1 MPVILSTSNIIIDNG
16 ITNFTMETVK
26 SVPYTEKDTVG
37 STSNLLAEPFV
48 ESVSRMYPPVRTFD
62 GTYIYPV
69 SIACGGSHTVFL
81 TNDGK
86 VYSCGDNGGGQLG
99 RTVDT
104 ANPASTP
111 SIISALNS
119 FTISAIAGGDSHTV
133 FLTNDGKVYSCGRNN
148 NGQLGQS
155 TSTTTPSIIST
166 LNSFTI
172 SAIACGGGH
181 TVFLTNDGKVYS
193 CGYNG
198 YGQLGQSTTTTTPSI
213 ISTLNSF
220 TISAISCGGS
230 HTVFLT
236 NNGKVY
242 SCGLNTSGELGIGN
256 TTNQSTPQPIST
268 LNSFTISAIDCGGAH
283 TVFLTN
289 DGKVYSCGG
298 NTVGQLGQST
308 TTTTPSIIS
317 TLNSFTISAIA
328 CGVYHTLF
336 ITNDGKVYSCGSN
349 AYGSLGRTVDTANP
363 ASTPSIISTLSSFTI
378 SAIACGWYHTVF
390 LNNDGKVYSYGWNGN
405 GQLAL
410 GNTLTGP
417 TVPTIVPTYSKSRII
432 GSTLTLTLSNR
443 SPIKVVPI
451 VVGYFHTVFL
461 TNDGKVYS
469 CGGNNLGQLGL
480 NDTTDRSVPTLI
492 TTTTVGGTPTAFN
505 NLTISTIACGWF
517 HTIFLTNDGK
527 VYSCGNNFNG
537 ELGIFTNNGSNTR
550 NPPTLITTTTIG
562 GTTTAFN
569 TLTITD
575 IACGPSHT
583 LFLTND
589 GKVYSCGN
597 NLSGQ
602 LGNSNNNG
610 SNTGNPTPTLIT
622 TTTIGGTPTA
632 FNNLTIS
639 AIAGGSLHTVF
650 LTNDG
655 KVYSCGYNA
664 YGQLGL
670 GNYTHETPNANPTPK
685 LITTTTIGGTTT
697 AFNNLTI
704 SAISCGRFHTIFL
717 TDGKVYSCGDNSY
730 GQLGLGNTTS
740 TSTPTL
746 ITTTT
751 IGGTPTA
758 FNNLTITAIACAQYH
773 TVFLTNDGKVY
784 SCGYNNKGQLGISTN
799 SGTETATPTPTLITT
814 NIGSLTI
821 SAIAC
826 GYYNTVFLTNDGMV
840 YSCGDNSNGQLGQ
853 TANSNANPTPTLI
866 TTASANGSSITIP
879 TMHIFSFPTV
889 HGSGV
894 YTVSYSTFTASF
906 EPFRCFNDT
915 SSVNNAATW
924 RAGDYTGG
932 VFNSNLNL
940 VSDYNGDW
948 VVIKLPVS
956 IKLKRFD
963 IKQISTALNRAPK
976 NFRLYGSTN
985 GSSWTL
991 LVDKENATYT
1001 NLFYTHTDMTQYPSN
1016 TNQYYNH
1023 FGLVV
1028 NTLLGNTETTL
1039 SFDEFFIY
1047 GAEQASTTPLLLNS
1061 TNKSLRIPSLS
1072 SSYYPNSSLNY
1083 NLSFPVPTFVNNIS
1097 TSSNIILQGDYTVNI
1112 LSSTSSQIIPNGGQ
1126 INILNSSSTLALPT
1140 SNITLNYHL
1149 RNPFTDPKG
1158 AQWTYNSA
1166 NPNVYHLGNV
1176 GIGTK
1181 TPSYPLHVNGNMFV
1195 SSTAFSGSGQTTWS
1209 GPSDRRIKENIV
1221 KASYEKCLEN
1231 VKNIEL
1237 YRFNFKNN
1245 NIVNTNDYN
1254 QLGFIAQEVQ
1264 NVYPKAV
1271 EVNMIKDKTGEIPDL
1286 LSLNT
1291 TQIDYTLYGAVKELI
1306 KKVEFLEEKLEE
1318 NENSNMMLSDV
1329 SDVPNEP
1336 SSNIVEPPIYP
1347 DDYLMTMLPPHLRM
1361 EHMIQN
1367 ESSSNIGLKPIS
1379 HEEYLRN
1386 LMMMPPDL
1394 HTVYEAYLRKLMIY
1408 PEDPE
1413 VAEDPAVADV
1423 TAVPDVSNESTSNIQ
1438 EVPEVTTVPEVSN
1451 ESTSN
1456 IQVIPDESI

>member
-48 ESVSRMYPPVRTFD
+48 DTVSRMYPPVRTFNSSNLDTSTTTKVVAIYCGQSYTVFLTND
-62 GTYIYPV
+62 GKVYSCGLNTNGQLGLGNLTNQSTPQPI
-69 SIACGGSHTVFL
+69 SALNSFTISAIACGGYHTVFLTNNGKVYSCGWNDFGQLGLGNTTYQSTPQPISTLNSFTITVIACGLNHTVFL

-86 VYSCGDNGGGQLG
+86 VYSCGRNDYGQLGDSRNIGTSTANPTPLIISTLNSFTISAISCGYIHTLFLTNVGKVFSCGNNDSGQLG

-111 SIISALNS
+111 SIISTLNS
-119 FTISAIAGGDSHTV
+119 FTISAIAGGGGHTV
-133 FLTNDGKVYSCGRNN
+133 FLTNDGKVYSCGDNGYGQLGQSTTTTTPSIISTLNSFTISDIACGQIHTLFLTNDGKVYSCGNN
-148 NGQLGQS
+148 PYGQLGQS

-172 SAIACGGGH
+172 SAIACGFGH

-198 YGQLGQSTTTTTPSI
+198 S
-213 ISTLNSF
+213 
-220 TISAISCGGS
+220 
-230 HTVFLT
+230 
-236 NNGKVY
+236 
-242 SCGLNTSGELGIGN
+242 
-256 TTNQSTPQPIST
+256 
-268 LNSFTISAIDCGGAH
+268 
-283 TVFLTN
+283 
-289 DGKVYSCGG
+289 
-298 NTVGQLGQST
+298 
-308 TTTTPSIIS
+308 
-317 TLNSFTISAIA
+317 
-328 CGVYHTLF
+328 
-336 ITNDGKVYSCGSN
+336 
-349 AYGSLGRTVDTANP
+349 
-363 ASTPSIISTLSSFTI
+363 
-378 SAIACGWYHTVF
+378 
-390 LNNDGKVYSYGWNGN
+390 

-417 TVPTIVPTYSKSRII
+417 TVPTIVPTLAAF
-432 GSTLTLTLSNR
+432 STF
-443 SPIKVVPI
+443 
-451 VVGYFHTVFL
+451 Y
-461 TNDGKVYS
+461 
-469 CGGNNLGQLGL
+469 
-480 NDTTDRSVPTLI
+480 
-492 TTTTVGGTPTAFN
+492 
-505 NLTISTIACGWF
+505 
-517 HTIFLTNDGK
+517 
-527 VYSCGNNFNG
+527 
-537 ELGIFTNNGSNTR
+537 
-550 NPPTLITTTTIG
+550 
-562 GTTTAFN
+562 
-569 TLTITD
+569 
-575 IACGPSHT
+575 
-583 LFLTND
+583 
-589 GKVYSCGN
+589 
-597 NLSGQ
+597 
-602 LGNSNNNG
+602 
-610 SNTGNPTPTLIT
+610 
-622 TTTIGGTPTA
+622 
-632 FNNLTIS
+632 
-639 AIAGGSLHTVF
+639 
-650 LTNDG
+650 
-655 KVYSCGYNA
+655 
-664 YGQLGL
+664 
-670 GNYTHETPNANPTPK
+670 
-685 LITTTTIGGTTT
+685 
-697 AFNNLTI
+697 
-704 SAISCGRFHTIFL
+704 
-717 TDGKVYSCGDNSY
+717 
-730 GQLGLGNTTS
+730 
-740 TSTPTL
+740 
-746 ITTTT
+746 
-751 IGGTPTA
+751 
-758 FNNLTITAIACAQYH
+758 
-773 TVFLTNDGKVY
+773 
-784 SCGYNNKGQLGISTN
+784 
-799 SGTETATPTPTLITT
+799 
-814 NIGSLTI
+814 
-821 SAIAC
+821 
-826 GYYNTVFLTNDGMV
+826 
-840 YSCGDNSNGQLGQ
+840 
-853 TANSNANPTPTLI
+853 
-866 TTASANGSSITIP
+866 
-879 TMHIFSFPTV
+879 
-889 HGSGV
+889 GSGV

-924 RAGDYTGG
+924 RAGDYTAG

-991 LVDKENATYT
+991 LVNKENATYT
-1001 NLFYTHTDMTQYPSN
+1001 NLFYTHTDMTQYPSAA
-1016 TNQYYNH
+1016 NQYYNH

-1047 GAEQASTTPLLLNS
+1047 GTEQVSVTPLLLNS
-1061 TNKSLRIPSLS
+1061 TNKSLRIPSLPS
-1072 SSYYPNSSLNY
+1072 SSYPNSNLNY

-1126 INILNSSSTLALPT
+1126 INIQNTSILALPT

-1149 RNPFTDPKG
+1149 RNPTSDPKG

-1166 NPNVYHLGNV
+1166 NPHVYHLGNV

-1195 SSTAFSGSGQTTWS
+1195 SSTAFTGSGQTTWS

-1306 KKVEFLEEKLEE
+1306 KKVEFLEQKLEE
-1318 NENSNMMLSDV
+1318 NENSNMILSDV

-1336 SSNIVEPPIYP
+1336 SSNIAEPPIYP
-1347 DDYLMTMLPPHLRM
+1347 DDYLMMMLPPHLRM
-1361 EHMIQN
+1361 EHMMLN
-1367 ESSSNIGLKPIS
+1367 ESSSNIVLDPIS
-1379 HEEYLRN
+1379 REEYLRN
-1386 LMMMPPDL
+1386 LMMIPPDL

-1408 PEDPE
+1408 PEVPE
-1413 VAEDPAVADV
+1413 V
-1423 TAVPDVSNESTSNIQ
+1423 TAVPNESTSNIQ
-1438 EVPEVTTVPEVSN
+1438 EEQAVPEVPAVPEVQEVTTIPEVSN

-1456 IQVIPDESI
+1456 IQLIPDESI